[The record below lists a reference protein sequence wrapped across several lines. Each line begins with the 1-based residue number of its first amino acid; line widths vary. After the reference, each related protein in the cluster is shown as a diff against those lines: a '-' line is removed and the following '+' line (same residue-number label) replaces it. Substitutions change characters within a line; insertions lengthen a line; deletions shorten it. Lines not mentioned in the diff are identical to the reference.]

1 MKQKNQKV
9 GFLRM
14 LLGTLVAGILE
25 NMLTGKSKIP
35 GWGFIRAGEGII
47 RAGKGITR
55 EDQNFQC
62 NLII

>member
-1 MKQKNQKV
+1 
-9 GFLRM
+9 M
-14 LLGTLVAGILE
+14 LLGTLAAGTLE

-62 NLII
+62 NLIL